1 MIHIFRIYSKPS
13 FGSLPNLFFRAKA
26 GSLIVPVLI
35 PSRRNALHSGGVGGG
50 GGVLV
55 ARYANFQSFPPPFHR
70 PSVPSPSPA
79 LPFPVLPSPRLAS
92 PHQRPLSIFPDSPS
106 PILVSCLYSSA
117 YPRGNLHLTG
127 WHRFDSRLIES
138 KFMGRKKKKKKEKKR
153 TFFIG
158 RGREGGRG
166 RGRGR

>member
-92 PHQRPLSIFPDSPS
+92 PHRINALYRFSQTRLRQSSYRVSIPLPTLVVTCILPVDTGSIPD
-106 PILVSCLYSSA
+106 
-117 YPRGNLHLTG
+117 
-127 WHRFDSRLIES
+127 
-138 KFMGRKKKKKKEKKR
+138 
-153 TFFIG
+153 
-158 RGREGGRG
+158 
-166 RGRGR
+166 